1 MPVRTELEREVAD
14 VHLECGLR
22 RGDEATVVQQG
33 VVEEVGQAEDLG
45 ARSEDVI
52 QILSSGIPGLDEHT
66 AEYISA
72 IRRAFYEGTAMLPR
86 DRERCLIAVLASRD
100 AGLNL
105 AIHIYLGLM
114 ALLSPGEVADII
126 FLGGIY
132 SGVDRIS
139 DGLAAEMKTLMVL
152 AQVAA
157 APGGCSVEQVITALR
172 QAFAR

>member
-1 MPVRTELEREVAD
+1 MSKIDEVLQPAP
-14 VHLECGLR
+14 
-22 RGDEATVVQQG
+22 
-33 VVEEVGQAEDLG
+33 LG
-45 ARSEDVI
+45 ALRTAYKNEDAV
-52 QILSSGIPGLDEHT
+52 QILSSGIPALDDRT
-66 AEYISA
+66 AGYIDA
-72 IRRAFYEGTAMLPR
+72 IRHAFYEGANMQPK

-139 DGLAAEMKTLMVL
+139 DGLAAEMKTLTVL

>member
-1 MPVRTELEREVAD
+1 MGKIDDVLQTAPLEALRTAYKN
-14 VHLECGLR
+14 
-22 RGDEATVVQQG
+22 
-33 VVEEVGQAEDLG
+33 ED
-45 ARSEDVI
+45 AV
-52 QILSSGIPGLDEHT
+52 QILSSGIPALDDRT
-66 AEYISA
+66 AGYIDA
-72 IRRAFYEGTAMLPR
+72 IRHAFYEGANMQPK

-139 DGLAAEMKTLMVL
+139 DGLAAEMKTLTVL

-157 APGGCSVEQVITALR
+157 APGGYSVEQVITALR

>member
-1 MPVRTELEREVAD
+1 MGKIDDVLQPAPLEA
-14 VHLECGLR
+14 LR
-22 RGDEATVVQQG
+22 KAYKN
-33 VVEEVGQAEDLG
+33 ED
-45 ARSEDVI
+45 AV
-52 QILSSGIPGLDEHT
+52 QILSSGIPALDGRT
-66 AEYISA
+66 AGYIDA
-72 IRRAFYEGTAMLPR
+72 IRHAFYEGANMQPK

>member
-1 MPVRTELEREVAD
+1 MGKIDD
-14 VHLECGLR
+14 VLTPEQLAMLR
-22 RGDEATVVQQG
+22 NAY
-33 VVEEVGQAEDLG
+33 
-45 ARSEDVI
+45 RSEDVI

-105 AIHIYLGLM
+105 AIHIYIGLM
-114 ALLSPGEVADII
+114 EGLSPEDIGDII
-126 FLGGIY
+126 FLGGVY

-139 DGLAAEMKTLMVL
+139 DGLAAEMKTLTVL
-152 AQVAA
+152 AEVASPPRSCTVAQVM
-157 APGGCSVEQVITALR
+157 PALR
-172 QAFAR
+172 DAFAPPTPPTR